1 MMLKSCH
8 RWTEWT
14 ARGIA
19 AAALF
24 TGCMTYAL
32 AADEPNAANSRPT
45 AAAPS
50 SAKPSTPAAAQTS
63 TNSAPASSESA
74 PKVICL
80 QNSIRCFPVKTAT
93 SGTAARPALDLRAP
107 DIRRVFP
114 AAELAVPLQD
124 PDEAIA
130 VQETVQVE
138 GQRQQTPVSVGI
150 MALPWAVLHP
160 TQAWRIFMPLPE
172 AK

>member
-1 MMLKSCH
+1 MGC
-8 RWTEWT
+8 T
-14 ARGIA
+14 A
-19 AAALF
+19 F
-24 TGCMTYAL
+24 AL
-32 AADEPNAANSRPT
+32 AADEVNGAAGRAPG
-45 AAAPS
+45 AAPNHAVPSTSAVQS
-50 SAKPSTPAAAQTS
+50 SANTAPAAS
-63 TNSAPASSESA
+63 DSA

-80 QNSIRCFPVKTAT
+80 QNSIRCFPVKP
-93 SGTAARPALDLRAP
+93 AAGSVAHAALDLRAP

-114 AAELAVPLQD
+114 AAELALPLQD
-124 PDEAIA
+124 PDEATA

-172 AK
+172 TK

>member
-1 MMLKSCH
+1 MKLKSCH
-8 RWTEWT
+8 RWAKWT

-19 AAALF
+19 AATLF
-24 TGCMTYAL
+24 MGCTTFAL
-32 AADEPNAANSRPT
+32 AADEVNAAASRATGPAPT
-45 AAAPS
+45 RAAPS
-50 SAKPSTPAAAQTS
+50 TSAVQTS
-63 TNSAPASSESA
+63 ANSAPAASDSA

-80 QNSIRCFPVKTAT
+80 QNSIRCFPVKPAPGT
-93 SGTAARPALDLRAP
+93 SAHAALDLRAP

-124 PDEAIA
+124 PDEAVA

-138 GQRQQTPVSVGI
+138 GQREQTPVSVGI

-160 TQAWRIFMPLPE
+160 TQAWRIFMPLPG